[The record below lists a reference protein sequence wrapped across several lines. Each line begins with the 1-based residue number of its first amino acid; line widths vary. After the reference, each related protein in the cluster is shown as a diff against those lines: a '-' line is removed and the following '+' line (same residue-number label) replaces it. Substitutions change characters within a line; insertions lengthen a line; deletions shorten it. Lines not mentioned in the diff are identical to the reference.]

1 VDHLWVILRRVDRR
15 RADHGTAVEWKICR
29 RVDNVETF
37 PPVEWKITRRV
48 DNRKETMPY
57 ILHIERQ
64 QGRMKY
70 RFKLQVPSSRRQ
82 EAIAQ
87 FNEVAARYP
96 GASTLI
102 SCRRV
107 DDDLDPDNPD
117 EGDDRG

>member
-1 VDHLWVILRRVDRR
+1 VDHLRVILRRVDRR
-15 RADHGTAVEWKICR
+15 RADHGTAVERKICR

-37 PPVEWKITRRV
+37 PPVEWTTE
-48 DNRKETMPY
+48 RKTMPY

-70 RFKLQVPSSRRQ
+70 RFKLQVPSSKRQ

-87 FNEVAARYP
+87 FNEAAARYP